1 MKTLMSLLL
10 SALLFGL
17 AWAQDTATLTI
28 FNSNDIKGYLEPC
41 G

>member
-1 MKTLMSLLL
+1 MKTLMTILL
-10 SALLFGL
+10 SVLLFAL
-17 AWAQDTATLTI
+17 AWAQDTATLTL